1 MPSLLRIFLSEI
13 GQRLQFPDLHLSDK
27 IDGMKANLLFPVE
40 SVTPAVSSDRH
51 VVSHLQESAMY
62 REYQAA
68 FETTTQLPL
77 ILRQAGGFQSPM
89 HGSKQMNP
97 FCALMASS
105 SRSCAACLQL
115 QQKVEESST
124 SEPTTLECFAGLSE
138 SAIPVRVGE
147 KVLGYL
153 QTGQILLH
161 PPSKTQFRKIV
172 RQLEE
177 WQIDV
182 NIPQLEKA
190 YFSTRVITKT
200 QYDSVVRLVAIFAQ
214 HLSSVSNQL
223 VVKEAAAE
231 SPVVARARHY
241 IAEHR
246 SEDVPLSQVAR
257 AVNMSAFYFCKV
269 FKKATGLTFTDYL
282 ARVRVEAVKQL
293 LLNPHTR
300 VSEAA
305 FEAGF
310 QSLSQFNRVFHRI
323 EGESPSDYR
332 DRIHGTS

>member
-1 MPSLLRIFLSEI
+1 M
-13 GQRLQFPDLHLSDK
+13 Q
-27 IDGMKANLLFPVE
+27 ANPLFSAPA
-40 SVTPAVSSDRH
+40 VTPAVSSDRH
-51 VVSHLQESAMY
+51 LISHLQQSTIF

-77 ILRQAGGFQSPM
+77 ILRQAGGFQAPM
-89 HGSKQMNP
+89 QGSKMMNP

-105 SRSCAACLQL
+105 SKSCAACLQL
-115 QQKVEESST
+115 QQKVEDSSN

-138 SAIPVRVGE
+138 TAIPVRVGE
-147 KVLGYL
+147 KVLGFL
-153 QTGQILLH
+153 QTGQVLLKA
-161 PPSKTQFRKIV
+161 PSKTQFRKTV
-172 RQLEE
+172 QQLEE
-177 WQIDV
+177 WKIDV
-182 NIPQLEKA
+182 SLPALEKA
-190 YFSTRVITKT
+190 YFTTRVITKT

-223 VVKEAAAE
+223 VVKESSAE
-231 SPVVARARHY
+231 SPVMARARHY
-241 IAEHR
+241 ITEHR
-246 SEDVPLSQVAR
+246 AEDISLGQVAG
-257 AVNMSAFYFCKV
+257 AVNMSAFYFCKI

-323 EGESPSDYR
+323 EGESPSVYR
-332 DRIHGTS
+332 DQIHGHS

>member
-1 MPSLLRIFLSEI
+1 MQANPQFSVETTTPSE
-13 GQRLQFPDLHLSDK
+13 
-27 IDGMKANLLFPVE
+27 
-40 SVTPAVSSDRH
+40 SSDRH
-51 VVSHLQESAMY
+51 VVSHLQQSAVY

-68 FETTTQLPL
+68 FEATTQLPL

-89 HGSKQMNP
+89 NGSKQLNP
-97 FCALMASS
+97 FCAIMAAS

-115 QQKVEESST
+115 QQKVEESAT

-138 SAIPVRVGE
+138 SAVPVRVGE

-153 QTGQILLH
+153 QTGQVLLH
-161 PPSKTQFRKIV
+161 SPNKTQFKKTV
-172 RQLEE
+172 RLLEE
-177 WQIDV
+177 WNLDV
-182 NIPQLEKA
+182 DIPKLEKA
-190 YFSTRVITKT
+190 YFDTRVITKT

-223 VVKEAAAE
+223 VVKEASAE
-231 SPVVARARHY
+231 SPVMTRARQFISDHS
-241 IAEHR
+241 AE
-246 SEDVPLSQVAR
+246 DLSLAQVAK

-332 DRIHGTS
+332 DRVHGSK

>member
-1 MPSLLRIFLSEI
+1 MSLGSVSNFPIRDFPICCGMQANQVFALEPPPS
-13 GQRLQFPDLHLSDK
+13 
-27 IDGMKANLLFPVE
+27 N
-40 SVTPAVSSDRH
+40 PAVSSDRH
-51 VVSHLQESAMY
+51 VVSHLQQSTIF
-62 REYQAA
+62 RDYQAA

-77 ILRQAGGFQSPM
+77 ILRQAGAFQSPM
-89 HGSKQMNP
+89 YGSKLMNP

-115 QQKVEESST
+115 QQKVEDSAT
-124 SEPTTLECFAGLSE
+124 SEPTTLECFAGLNE

-147 KVLGYL
+147 KILGYL
-153 QTGQILLH
+153 QTGQVLLR
-161 PPSKTQFRKIV
+161 PPSKAQFHKTV
-172 RQLEE
+172 QLLEE
-177 WQIDV
+177 WNIDV
-182 NIPQLEKA
+182 NIHALEKA
-190 YFSTRVITKT
+190 YFATRVVTKT

-223 VVKEAAAE
+223 VVKEASAE
-231 SPVVARARHY
+231 SPVMARARNY
-241 IAEHR
+241 ITEHR
-246 SEDVPLSQVAR
+246 SEDICLAQVAR

-282 ARVRVEAVKQL
+282 ARIRVEAVKQL

-323 EGESPSDYR
+323 EGESPSVYR
-332 DRIHGTS
+332 DRIHGNS

>member
-1 MPSLLRIFLSEI
+1 M
-13 GQRLQFPDLHLSDK
+13 Q
-27 IDGMKANLLFPVE
+27 ANPLFPAAE
-40 SVTPAVSSDRH
+40 PVTPAVSSDRH
-51 VVSHLQESAMY
+51 VVSHLQQSAVF

-68 FETTTQLPL
+68 FEATTQLPL
-77 ILRQAGGFQSPM
+77 ILRQVGGFQSPM
-89 HGSKQMNP
+89 QGSKQMNP
-97 FCALMASS
+97 FCAIMASS

-115 QQKVEESST
+115 QQKVEESAT
-124 SEPTTLECFAGLSE
+124 AEPTTLECFAGLSE
-138 SAIPVRVGE
+138 SAVPVRVGE
-147 KVLGYL
+147 KVLGFL
-153 QTGQILLH
+153 QTGQVLLRA
-161 PPSKTQFRKIV
+161 PSKNQFRKTV
-172 RQLEE
+172 QQLEE
-177 WQIDV
+177 WKIDV
-182 NIPQLEKA
+182 SVPDLEKA
-190 YFSTRVITKT
+190 YFGTRVITKP

-214 HLSSVSNQL
+214 HLSSISNQL
-223 VVKEAAAE
+223 VVKEASAE
-231 SPVVARARHY
+231 SPIMARARQY
-241 IAEHR
+241 INEHR
-246 SEDVPLSQVAR
+246 AEDISLAQVAR

-323 EGESPSDYR
+323 EGESPSVYR

>member
-1 MPSLLRIFLSEI
+1 M
-13 GQRLQFPDLHLSDK
+13 Q
-27 IDGMKANLLFPVE
+27 ANPLFSVE
-40 SVTPAVSSDRH
+40 PTSPAEASDRH
-51 VVSHLQESAMY
+51 VVSHLQQSAVY

-68 FETTTQLPL
+68 FEATTQLPL

-89 HGSKQMNP
+89 QGSKQMNP
-97 FCALMASS
+97 FCALMASN

-115 QQKVEESST
+115 QQRVEESST
-124 SEPTTLECFAGLSE
+124 SEPTTQECFAGLSE
-138 SAIPVRVGE
+138 SAVPIRVGE
-147 KVLGYL
+147 KVLGFL
-153 QTGQILLH
+153 QTGQVLLH
-161 PPSKTQFRKIV
+161 TPSKAQFRKTV
-172 RQLEE
+172 QQLDE
-177 WQIDV
+177 WKLDV
-182 NIPQLEKA
+182 DVPELEKA
-190 YFSTRVITKT
+190 YFGTRVITKT

-214 HLSSVSNQL
+214 HLSAVSNQL
-223 VVKEAAAE
+223 VVKEASAE
-231 SPVVARARHY
+231 SPVVARARAY
-241 IAEHR
+241 IADHF
-246 SEDVPLSQVAR
+246 SEDIALAQVAR

-332 DRIHGTS
+332 DRVHGSK

>member
-1 MPSLLRIFLSEI
+1 M
-13 GQRLQFPDLHLSDK
+13 Q
-27 IDGMKANLLFPVE
+27 ANSLFP
-40 SVTPAVSSDRH
+40 SADPVTPALSSDRH
-51 VVSHLQESAMY
+51 VVSHLQQSAVF

-77 ILRQAGGFQSPM
+77 ILRQAGGFQAPM
-89 HGSKQMNP
+89 QGSKQMNP
-97 FCALMASS
+97 FCAIMASS

-138 SAIPVRVGE
+138 SAVPVRVGE
-147 KVLGYL
+147 KVLGFL
-153 QTGQILLH
+153 QTGQVLLH
-161 PPSKTQFRKIV
+161 APSKTQFRKTV
-172 RQLEE
+172 QQLED
-177 WQIDV
+177 WKIDV
-182 NIPQLEKA
+182 NVPALEKA
-190 YFSTRVITKT
+190 YFGTRVITKP

-214 HLSSVSNQL
+214 HLSSISNQL
-223 VVKEAAAE
+223 AVKEASAE
-231 SPVVARARHY
+231 SPVMARARHY
-241 IAEHR
+241 ITEHR
-246 SEDVPLSQVAR
+246 SEDLSLAQVAR

-323 EGESPSDYR
+323 EGESPSVYR
-332 DRIHGTS
+332 DRIHGS

>member
-1 MPSLLRIFLSEI
+1 
-13 GQRLQFPDLHLSDK
+13 
-27 IDGMKANLLFPVE
+27 
-40 SVTPAVSSDRH
+40 
-51 VVSHLQESAMY
+51 MY

-77 ILRQAGGFQSPM
+77 ILRPAGGFQSPM
-89 HGSKQMNP
+89 HGSKQLNP
-97 FCALMASS
+97 FCALMAASN
-105 SRSCAACLQL
+105 RSCAACLQL
-115 QQKVEESST
+115 QQKVEESAT
-124 SEPTTLECFAGLSE
+124 AEPTTMECFAGLSE
-138 SAIPVRVGE
+138 SAIPIRVGE
-147 KVLGYL
+147 KVLGFL
-153 QTGQILLH
+153 QTGQVLLR
-161 PPSKTQFRKIV
+161 PPSKTQFRKTV

-177 WQIDV
+177 WNLEVDL
-182 NIPQLEKA
+182 PQLEKA
-190 YFSTRVITKT
+190 YFETRVVTKA

-223 VVKEAAAE
+223 VVKEASAE
-231 SPVVARARHY
+231 SPVMTRARQF
-241 IAEHR
+241 IADHFA
-246 SEDVPLSQVAR
+246 EDISLSQVAR

-269 FKKATGLTFTDYL
+269 FKKAVGLTFTDYL

-332 DRIHGTS
+332 DRIHGTK